1 MPVRKSKLT
10 LTVDAGTVEKAKHLG
25 INISELTE
33 KVLRGWVFDPHD
45 ESRVALMD
53 HYQAM
58 FDTMTPLLKEYDVPV
73 HVANYYITYE
83 DTLGPS
89 KPHLETATEEIFLQ
103 PGGHFWFPDGE
114 VLLPFEKLREDT
126 EIYFLN
132 PEQILQNFIEALE
145 KGKAKRHERLE
156 SLEVARRL
164 IEAIAKIE
172 AEPGAK
178 KALRPLKT
186 TSTKGRKHARR
197 R

>member
-1 MPVRKSKLT
+1 MSVRKSKLT

-45 ESRVALMD
+45 ESRATLMD
-53 HYQAM
+53 HYKAM

-89 KPHLETATEEIFLQ
+89 KPHLETVTEEVYLQ
-103 PGGHFWFPDGE
+103 PAGQLYFPEGE
-114 VLLPFEKLREDT
+114 VLVSFEKLRGDT
-126 EIYFLN
+126 EVYFLD
-132 PEQILQNFIEALE
+132 PERILQNFIGALE

-164 IEAIAKIE
+164 IEAIVKIE

-178 KALRPLKT
+178 KTLRPPKA
-186 TSTKGRKHARR
+186 SSIKRSKHVRRK
-197 R
+197 